1 MKRTASLDRT
11 YYGDN
16 AENPE
21 NHNIHLEGEFD
32 FNRTKT
38 MEEIYQTLHER
49 AMQIGGL
56 VTLHE
61 AGQKIKVKHANA
73 MSFTLYGDGMES
85 KLKKIKSTDQAE
97 NQSVT
102 HTMEELEESA
112 KKTEKLLKEIEEKGE
127 WKVDA

>member
-1 MKRTASLDRT
+1 MNRTASLDRT
-11 YYGDN
+11 YYGDD
-16 AENPE
+16 PE
-21 NHNIHLEGEFD
+21 KPKNHNIHLEGEFD
-32 FNRTKT
+32 FKRTQT
-38 MEEIYQTLHER
+38 MEEIYQTLHKR

-61 AGQKIKVKHANA
+61 AGQKIKVEHANA

-85 KLKKIKSTDQAE
+85 NLKKIKSTDKSE

-112 KKTEKLLKEIEEKGE
+112 KITEKLLKEIEEKGE
-127 WKVDA
+127 WKVNA